1 VLFAVRVE
9 AEATPLPLVETVSV
23 AVPEPAN
30 VPLAPAPGAVK
41 VTETPL
47 MGMPDSETVAS
58 SAAAKAVPTAV
69 LCGVPAVAV
78 IM

>member
-1 VLFAVRVE
+1 LFAVKVE
-9 AEATPLPLVETVSV
+9 AVATPLPSVETVSV
-23 AVPEPAN
+23 FVPEPAN

-47 MGMPDSETVAS
+47 MGMPDSDTVAS
-58 SAAAKAVPTAV
+58 RSVGKAVPTAV
-69 LCGVPAVAV
+69 LCGVPAVAA